1 LCSQRKRRRS
11 RICLNDIK
19 IVALAYIKIILM
31 KIILSILF
39 ICISIIT
46 FGQKATLQSGN
57 SIHIK
62 LNCRASCNDFKSQ
75 PLVFLDSVLIP
86 YCMLESIDPNDIL
99 SVDVIKD
106 AYNSNLNT
114 AGKIYITSKK
124 KKKLNLQTIVDAN
137 MSNVSIVKPIQL
149 IQPEVSNI
157 LISDNKE

>member
-1 LCSQRKRRRS
+1 LFSRRKKRRS
-11 RICLNDIK
+11 KICLNDIK
-19 IVALAYIKIILM
+19 IVALAHIKVILM

-39 ICISIIT
+39 ICITIIT

-99 SVDVIKD
+99 SIDVVKSG
-106 AYNSNLNT
+106 YNANLNT
-114 AGKIYITSKK
+114 EGKIYITTKK
-124 KKKLNLQTIVDAN
+124 KRKLNIYTIIDPNAN
-137 MSNVSIVKPIQL
+137 DISA
-149 IQPEVSNI
+149 SNI
-157 LISDNKE
+157 LQLQKPKKSSGLILNKK